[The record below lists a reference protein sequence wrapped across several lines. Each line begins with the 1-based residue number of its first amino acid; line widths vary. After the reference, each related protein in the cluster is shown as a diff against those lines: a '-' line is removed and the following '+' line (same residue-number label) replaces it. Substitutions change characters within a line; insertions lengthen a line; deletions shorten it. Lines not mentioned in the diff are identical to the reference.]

1 MDLDITNI
9 TDVKINNEW
18 EILTFE
24 GYKDF
29 KSIKRSI
36 TSKTI
41 KLKLSNNEIFEGTP
55 DHILIIKNKN
65 IALKDLQINDYIS
78 DDLFITNIDENN
90 TEQYVYD
97 IQDVADNN
105 SYLVKS
111 GIL

>member
-41 KLKLSNNEIFEGTP
+41 KLTLSNNEIFEGTP
-55 DHILIIKNKN
+55 DHILIIKNN
-65 IALKDLQINDYIS
+65 DRILKAAKENQLVTYKGTPIN
-78 DDLFITNIDENN
+78 
-90 TEQYVYD
+90 Q
-97 IQDVADNN
+97 
-105 SYLVKS
+105 
-111 GIL
+111 